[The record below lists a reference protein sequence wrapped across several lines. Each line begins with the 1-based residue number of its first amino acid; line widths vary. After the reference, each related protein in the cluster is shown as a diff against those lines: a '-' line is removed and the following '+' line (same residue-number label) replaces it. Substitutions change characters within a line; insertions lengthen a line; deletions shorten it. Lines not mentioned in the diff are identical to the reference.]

1 MKREPVLNNP
11 APLRITSFPHKQRT
25 TTPGGK
31 QMFEQAEY
39 QHPQLK
45 PYSSGSWQEVFFSW
59 IFGATALAGV
69 LLSM

>member
-1 MKREPVLNNP
+1 
-11 APLRITSFPHKQRT
+11 
-25 TTPGGK
+25 
-31 QMFEQAEY
+31 MFEQADY

-45 PYSSGSWQEVFFSW
+45 PYSSGSWREVFFSW